1 MTVGIHWAW
10 VILMVSSASIFTTYS
25 IRLSYGILMPE
36 MILSL
41 KITKAQAGA
50 IASSF
55 YLIYTIFTPLL
66 GYLVDRASAR
76 RLLTS
81 FSLILGIGTYLMGKP
96 TTLFEAC
103 LFFAVVG
110 IGASA
115 MWTPLVT
122 VVQRWYG
129 GKRRGMALGILS
141 ISYAVGYGLMG
152 LILPIIVAHDGW
164 RACWS
169 MLAIGAFAL
178 VPLNGIFLRN
188 QPQEMGETPWGD
200 PGGLKTRAPV
210 EGKKGKTGY
219 GDLLRLPNLWWAALS
234 YLFIA
239 FTAYVINTFIV
250 TYGSMELGF
259 AYGNAALLASS
270 IAFGGIGGAFLLSI
284 LSDYWGRKQLLVLIN
299 LGMGLSCFLILCAG
313 TSWLGLLAAAGFFG
327 IFYGAVWP
335 IYAAAA
341 VDFFPPGTTG
351 SVMGFWTIFYGI
363 GLILAPTFGGYLA
376 DVTGTFM
383 WSFLLA
389 GLTGA
394 LSAFSFSRVQKT

>member
-1 MTVGIHWAW
+1 MTLGIHWAW
-10 VILMVSSASIFTTYS
+10 VILLVSSASVFMTYS

-55 YLIYTIFTPLL
+55 YLAYTIFTPLL

-96 TTLFEAC
+96 TTLIEAG

-178 VPLNGIFLRN
+178 VPLNAIFLRN

-200 PGGLKTRAPV
+200 PAGLKTRAPG

-239 FTAYVINTFIV
+239 FTAYVIITFIV

-270 IAFGGIGGAFLLSI
+270 IACGGIGGAFLLPI
-284 LSDYWGRKQLLVLIN
+284 LSDYWGRKQFLVLIN
-299 LGMGLSCFLILCAG
+299 LGMG
-313 TSWLGLLAAAGFFG
+313 
-327 IFYGAVWP
+327 
-335 IYAAAA
+335 
-341 VDFFPPGTTG
+341 
-351 SVMGFWTIFYGI
+351 
-363 GLILAPTFGGYLA
+363 
-376 DVTGTFM
+376 
-383 WSFLLA
+383 
-389 GLTGA
+389 
-394 LSAFSFSRVQKT
+394 